1 MILAH
6 RGRHA
11 EVPENTIAA
20 FAAAEAEGL
29 PGVET
34 DVRVTADG
42 ELVLYHDRTTPDGR
56 TVAGATREELARAAG
71 YDVPSLTEAL
81 EAFPRLFFDVE
92 VKVPAAGRPAL
103 AAIERAGAK
112 DRVVVTS
119 FRHDLIADLAGGT
132 EVPLGL
138 ILASRPADLH
148 DAFLPA
154 WRHRPGVRTLAFD
167 VEVADETLVRTIRAE
182 GFAVFLWGFR
192 TPVEIA
198 AAGRWDPTALVT

>member
-11 EVPENTIAA
+11 DVPENTIAA
-20 FAAAEAEGL
+20 FAAAESEGL
-29 PGVET
+29 AGVET

-42 ELVLYHDRTTPDGR
+42 ELVLFHDRASPDGR
-56 TVAGATREELARAAG
+56 TVAAATREELSRAAG
-71 YDVPSLTEAL
+71 YEVPLLADAL
-81 EAFPRLFFDVE
+81 AAFPRLFFDVE
-92 VKVPAAGRPAL
+92 VKVPRAGRPAL
-103 AAIERAGAK
+103 AAIDRAGAA

-119 FRHDLIADLAGGT
+119 FRHDLIADLAGET
-132 EVPLGL
+132 EIPLGL

-154 WRHRPGVRTLAFD
+154 WRHRSGVRTLALD
-167 VEVADETLVRTIRAE
+167 VEVADEALVRTIRAE

-192 TPVEIA
+192 TPVEVA
-198 AAGRWDPTALVT
+198 AAEGWDPTALVT